1 MAQFVTQ
8 IEGEYMLMVEAET
21 SGAFAKSELEI
32 KANPMTA
39 FDTSIGA
46 ITRIG
51 RVLSDRVRTALK
63 GTGTER
69 AEIVF
74 GIKCDQ
80 VGSVMIAQEN
90 EKAQFTVR
98 MVIRVD

>member
-8 IEGEYMLMVEAET
+8 IEGDHLMMIEAET

-32 KANPMTA
+32 KANPMSA
-39 FDTSIGA
+39 FETCIGA
-46 ITRIG
+46 ITRMG
-51 RVLSDRVRTALK
+51 RVLSNRVRAELA
-63 GTGTER
+63 GTGTES
-69 AEIVF
+69 AEVSF

-90 EKAQFTVR
+90 EKAQFTVK
-98 MVIRVD
+98 VTIRVE

>member
-8 IEGEYMLMVEAET
+8 IEGEHMIMVEAET

-46 ITRIG
+46 ITRLG
-51 RVLSDRVRTALK
+51 KVLSNRVRTELA

-69 AEIVF
+69 AEVSF

-90 EKAQFTVR
+90 EKAQFTVK
-98 MVIRVD
+98 VTIRVD

>member
-8 IEGEYMLMVEAET
+8 IEGEHLIMVEAET

-39 FDTSIGA
+39 FDTSISA
-46 ITRIG
+46 IARLG
-51 RVLSDRVRTALK
+51 RVLSTRLRTDLA

-90 EKAQFTVR
+90 EKAQFTVK
-98 MVIRVD
+98 VSIRVD

>member
-8 IEGEYMLMVEAET
+8 IEGDHVMLVEAET
-21 SGAFAKSELEI
+21 SGAFAKSEVEI
-32 KANPMTA
+32 KPNPMGA
-39 FDTSIGA
+39 FDTTIDAIG
-46 ITRIG
+46 RIG
-51 RVLSDRVRTALK
+51 KVCSEKLRASLA
-63 GTGTER
+63 GTGTES

-80 VGSVMIAQEN
+80 MGSVMIAQEN

-98 MVIRVD
+98 MNIRVA

>member
-1 MAQFVTQ
+1 LAQFVTQ
-8 IEGEYMLMVEAET
+8 IEGEHLLVVEAET
-21 SGAFAKSELEI
+21 TGALAKFDLEI

-39 FDTSIGA
+39 FESCITA
-46 ITRIG
+46 ITRMG
-51 RVLSDRVRTALK
+51 GVLSNRVRAELA

-69 AEIVF
+69 AEVVF

-80 VGSVMIAQEN
+80 VGSIMIAQEN

-98 MVIRVD
+98 LSIRVE

>member
-8 IEGEYMLMVEAET
+8 IEGEHLVMVEAET

-39 FDTSIGA
+39 FETSIG
-46 ITRIG
+46 IMTRMG
-51 RVLSDRVRTALK
+51 RVISSRVRAELA
-63 GTGTER
+63 GTGVDR
-69 AEIVF
+69 AEVVF

-98 MVIRVD
+98 VAIRVE